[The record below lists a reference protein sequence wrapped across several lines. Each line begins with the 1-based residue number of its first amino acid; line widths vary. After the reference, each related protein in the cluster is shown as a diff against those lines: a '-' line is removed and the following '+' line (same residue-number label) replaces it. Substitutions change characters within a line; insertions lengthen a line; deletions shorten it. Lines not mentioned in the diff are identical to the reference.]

1 MTSKIRT
8 RSSSPSK
15 PGPRG
20 VLAAAVALVALAA
33 GCGESKGDSP
43 RSHPTAES
51 KVSVDVGEAFTL
63 AVDENPS
70 TGERWYLDAPE
81 PDASVVRSRGDDY
94 ESDAESDD
102 DAAERPGVGGT
113 RVFTFEATGAGSTEI
128 ALLHCPVYTCT
139 GGPKSP
145 APASPSA
152 SAAAS
157 RPAPER
163 ITYTVT
169 VN

>member
-1 MTSKIRT
+1 MTSRIRT
-8 RSSSPSK
+8 RSSFRS
-15 PGPRG
+15 RR
-20 VLAAAVALVALAA
+20 VLAAAVALVALAT

-51 KVSVDVGEAFTL
+51 KVSVEVGEAFTL

-94 ESDAESDD
+94 ESDAE
-102 DAAERPGVGGT
+102 DADERPGVGGT
-113 RVFTFEATGAGSTEI
+113 RVFTFEATGAGRTEI

-152 SAAAS
+152 SASAS